1 LFETILTLGSFT
13 SPTNVG
19 MNPQSMLWL
28 LPLVAA
34 LSVVYKTLKLRD
46 IKPGNFIK
54 EVVTVFG
61 SIVLF
66 TVIAAGILLFLS
78 WLATG

>member
-1 LFETILTLGSFT
+1 
-13 SPTNVG
+13 
-19 MNPQSMLWL
+19 MLWL
-28 LPLVAA
+28 LPLAAA

-54 EVVTVFG
+54 EVMTVFG

-66 TVIAAGILLFLS
+66 IVIAAVILLFLS
-78 WLATG
+78 WLAIE